1 MKILISTILV
11 LVVYF
16 SNLAFSQELLQR
28 YTVNNGVLTGFG
40 NDEPPKV
47 TLMVDT
53 KTGKT
58 WMLGWWRTNPCG
70 CRCLSMVPILPTSC
84 HLQTTRWKRANS
96 VSAQS

>member
-58 WMLGWWRTNPCG
+58 WMLGVVENKPMWLPLSFNGTNP
-70 CRCLSMVPILPTSC
+70 PHILPPPNDPLETSE
-84 HLQTTRWKRANS
+84 
-96 VSAQS
+96 